1 MMTLLR
7 VGLYPVRC
15 LSQSLGDVSQSLPAS
30 LQGSCSFWEPRGDWQ
45 LPPDGARDVLAPS
58 MAPSVPG
65 AWCCM
70 GHPYPAAAL
79 RGPFPCWRAGVW
91 DMGEAGVTGL
101 LSPLW
106 RRICLLLK

>member
-30 LQGSCSFWEPRGDWQ
+30 LQGSCSFWEPQGDWQ

-70 GHPYPAAAL
+70 ESSWGIPIQL
-79 RGPFPCWRAGVW
+79 QPFR
-91 DMGEAGVTGL
+91 D
-101 LSPLW
+101 LSPAGELGFGTW
-106 RRICLLLK
+106 GKLG